1 VATGNQQRP
10 GPAGG
15 KRDTNRRETQQR
27 LMDAALAL
35 FLGAGTEAVTIDQ
48 IVEEA
53 GIAKGSFYRY
63 AKDKADLVE
72 QIMNP
77 VGVEVTAALDRC
89 EHALHRAHK
98 DTLSATYVQLATEL
112 ALVVAHN
119 APRVQLYLQEV
130 RSPPGGARRSIHVL
144 ANTLTTRAITLTK
157 IAREHRLIRDVDPKV
172 SALAVVGAIDTILFE
187 HLRNRR
193 LAASEAPAVIRELV
207 TIVLGG
213 IRG

>member
-1 VATGNQQRP
+1 MQRP

-27 LMDAALAL
+27 LMDAALEL
-35 FLGAGTEAVTIDQ
+35 FLRTGTEAVTIDQ
-48 IVEEA
+48 IVEHC

-72 QIMNP
+72 QIMKP
-77 VGVEVTAALDRC
+77 VGADVTAALDRC
-89 EHALHRAHK
+89 EQALHRAHK

-112 ALVVAHN
+112 ALVVAHH

-130 RSPPGGARRSIHVL
+130 RSPPGEARRAIHGI
-144 ANTLTTRAITLTK
+144 AKALTSRAITLTK
-157 IAREHRLIRDVDPKV
+157 IARDHRLIRDVDPKV
-172 SALAVVGAIDTILFE
+172 SALTVLGAIDTILFE

>member
-1 VATGNQQRP
+1 
-10 GPAGG
+10 
-15 KRDTNRRETQQR
+15 
-27 LMDAALAL
+27 MDAALEL

-48 IVEEA
+48 IVDHA

-63 AKDKADLVE
+63 AKDKADLVQ
-72 QIMNP
+72 QIMTP
-77 VGVEVTAALDRC
+77 VGADVTAALDRC
-89 EHALHRAHK
+89 EQALRRAHK

-119 APRVQLYLQEV
+119 STRVQLYLQEM
-130 RSPPGGARRSIHVL
+130 RSPPGGARRAIHVI
-144 ANTLTTRAITLTK
+144 ADALTTRAITLTK
-157 IAREHRLIRDVDPKV
+157 IARDHRLIRDVDPKV
-172 SALAVVGAIDTILFE
+172 SALTVIGAIDTILFE